1 MVGLESILFGN
12 MLTFDCQYTCCTLN
26 MSTETIDDGKTSLLL
41 GHLNNLVRL
50 VVSFIYTLD
59 IVMFINLIK
68 IIRL

>member
-1 MVGLESILFGN
+1 
-12 MLTFDCQYTCCTLN
+12 MLNQNFYYKTKDV
-26 MSTETIDDGKTSLLL
+26 GKTSLLL